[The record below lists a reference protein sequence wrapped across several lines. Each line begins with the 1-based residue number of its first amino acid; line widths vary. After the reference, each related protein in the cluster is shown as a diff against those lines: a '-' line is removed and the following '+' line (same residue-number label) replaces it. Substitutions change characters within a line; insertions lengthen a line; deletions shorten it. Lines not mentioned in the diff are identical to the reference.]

1 MGFSMRRYRPIATAL
16 IVFTVGTTAGWAA
29 ASTRFATDINKG
41 LVTALNSVGQN
52 LFGTAVFAAYTP
64 PDPIFP
70 ADPMRIDFAANSR
83 LPLAFNVF
91 SPPNPIVPNDSCR
104 TAVQVRFFPASPE
117 TAARA
122 VLTIDEAAGFTPQ
135 IVYASLATVVP
146 RTSQC
151 PQPPQFGD
159 Q

>member
-16 IVFTVGTTAGWAA
+16 TIFTVGTTAGWAA

-52 LFGTAVFAAYTP
+52 LFGTAVFAASFP
-64 PDPIFP
+64 VDPI
-70 ADPMRIDFAANSR
+70 RIDFAANSR

-117 TAARA
+117 SAARA